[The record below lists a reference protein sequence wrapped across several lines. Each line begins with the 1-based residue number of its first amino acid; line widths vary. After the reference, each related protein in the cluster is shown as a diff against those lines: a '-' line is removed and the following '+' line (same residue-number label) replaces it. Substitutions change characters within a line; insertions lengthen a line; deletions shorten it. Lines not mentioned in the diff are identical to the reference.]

1 MSVELALAVVG
12 AADLCLKYV
21 VLRGYLILKLIG
33 GNIRYGKALVE
44 LYHDLKT
51 ADSSI
56 RERMTF
62 IEATW
67 YRTEKQVEFVRRVAH
82 TMSVDHCRIHIDVLE
97 TLKAKLLVAIT
108 KIGPLAE
115 SWNSKGSLASGFTKL
130 KYAFVR
136 ESLDKTLT
144 ELEKWRDVF
153 DPTWYLIILNKSDI
167 IDSELRE
174 EAIMSPQT
182 STGASSSALATVRN
196 IRRTIGGS
204 STPDTHVTLNEAGL
218 NWETSKDIRHSTT
231 KTVWR
236 TRSEKL
242 FLVDTIVCS
251 SDLDV
256 PRARADAERLAMKLK
271 QVDPKTFGLL
281 NCQGIIKR
289 KDSATGRLVSI
300 HLVFRLQPRDADAIS
315 LREELLRGNSFSL
328 TTVLG
333 LARRLAMAV
342 SFVHTC
348 GFVHKNIRPETIL
361 LFPAHINAKD
371 RVYAL
376 GSAYLMGFDRFRSA
390 SFQTLRTGDASWER
404 NLYRHPRRQGIHMH
418 EDYVMQHDV
427 YALGVCLLEIG
438 LWNSFVI
445 ETGGEKQVMTP
456 SSLFQFDLS
465 NESFLADET
474 LQFGYAVKDNLV
486 RLAKERLPQR
496 MGDLYTAAVITCLTC
511 LDEGNEDFGN
521 EEDMRDEDGVLIG
534 VRFIEKVVFK
544 LAEISF

>member
-12 AADLCLKYV
+12 AADLCLKY
-21 VLRGYLILKLIG
+21 
-33 GNIRYGKALVE
+33 GKALVE
-44 LYHDLKT
+44 LYHDLKS
-51 ADSSI
+51 ADSGIS
-56 RERMTF
+56 ERMTF

-82 TMSVDHCRIHIDVLE
+82 TMSVDHCRIHIEVLE

-108 KIGPLAE
+108 KIRPLVE
-115 SWNSKGSLASGFTKL
+115 GWNSKNSLASSFTKL

-153 DPTWYLIILNKSDI
+153 DPTWYLIILNKSDV
-167 IDSELRE
+167 IDSELIE
-174 EAIMSPQT
+174 GT
-182 STGASSSALATVRN
+182 SKSLQMTTDPSSLALITARN
-196 IRRTIGGS
+196 IRRTMGGS
-204 STPDTHVTLNEAGL
+204 VAPDTHVTLDESGL
-218 NWETSKDIRHSTT
+218 NWETSKRVRYSTT
-231 KTVWR
+231 QTIWR
-236 TRSEKL
+236 TRSEKF
-242 FLVDTIVCS
+242 FLIDTIACS
-251 SDLDV
+251 NDLDV
-256 PRARADAERLAMKLK
+256 PRARADAERLATKLK

-289 KDSATGRLVSI
+289 KDSTTGRLSSI
-300 HLVFRLQPRDADAIS
+300 HLVFRLRPEDAGLVS
-315 LREELLRGNSFSL
+315 LREELLRGHSFSL
-328 TTVLG
+328 TAVLG

-361 LFPAHINAKD
+361 LFPGHASGNDLVHT
-371 RVYAL
+371 L
-376 GSAYLMGFDRFRSA
+376 GSAFLMGFDRFRSA

-438 LWNSFVI
+438 LWDSFVVDI
-445 ETGGEKQVMTP
+445 GEEKEVTRPASVFQV
-456 SSLFQFDLS
+456 DLS
-465 NESFLADET
+465 NEKFLTDKT
-474 LQFGYAVKDNLV
+474 LQFGKAVKDNLV
-486 RLAKERLPQR
+486 QLAKERLPQR
-496 MGDLYTAAVITCLTC
+496 MGDLYTAAVVTCLTC
-511 LDEGNEDFGN
+511 LDEENEDFGN

-544 LAEISF
+544 LGEIAL